1 MQIED
6 KFNKIILDYCYNNFL
21 KSFDYYELK
30 IPSNFYISLSSFE
43 EDLSLN
49 KNDKKDF
56 YFSLDQLASKEYI
69 KPIYEFAKI
78 TTIYLTLKGVI
89 FYEERF
95 LLGNKIMT
103 KVITR
108 VLEVI
113 KKIDDEEITS
123 EKLIGIDKL
132 FEIVK
137 LKMNIENKS
146 RLFWTLSIIQ
156 DDLVLENSIFYIHR
170 DFFSDRKHYFKFT
183 NLNRRILKKKGQE
196 FLNYQ
201 LNLMNLF
208 TNIKDDFEKTLLLS
222 EYNDI
227 KLFYSLEKWKEVAI
241 KMGSILEYLI
251 TKKFLESKG
260 KHSKWKKKNHKGK
273 FVEINLI
280 SDNTSF
286 HQKLKYIIENSV
298 FGIKNNQNWTFVEN
312 NIREYR
318 NYIHLTKFIKSKIV
332 FEKSLIDKLSD
343 VFEKLVRLF

>member
-6 KFNKIILDYCYNNFL
+6 KFNKIILEYCYNNFL
-21 KSFDYYELK
+21 KSFNYYELK
-30 IPSNFYISLSSFE
+30 IPSNFYISFSSFE
-43 EDLSLN
+43 ADLSLN
-49 KNDKKDF
+49 KADKKDF
-56 YFSLDQLASKEYI
+56 YFSLDQLASEKYI
-69 KPIYEFAKI
+69 KPIYEYGKI
-78 TTIYLTLKGVI
+78 KTIYLTLKGVI

-95 LLGNKIMT
+95 LLGEKIMT
-103 KVITR
+103 KLIIR
-108 VLEVI
+108 VLELI
-113 KKIDDEEITS
+113 KKIDDEETAS
-123 EKLIGIDKL
+123 EKVIGIDEL
-132 FEIVK
+132 LEIVK
-137 LKMNIENKS
+137 LEINNENKS

-156 DDLVLENSIFYIHR
+156 DDLVLEKSIFYIDHDLLSVR
-170 DFFSDRKHYFKFT
+170 RRFFKFT
-183 NLNRRILKKKGQE
+183 NLNRRILKKKGEE

-208 TNIKDDFEKTLLLS
+208 TNIKDDFEKALLLN

-260 KHSKWKKKNHKGK
+260 KHFKWKRKNRHGNP
-273 FVEINLI
+273 VEINLI
-280 SDNTSF
+280 SDNTFFST
-286 HQKLKYIIENSV
+286 KLTYIIENSV
-298 FGIKNNQNWTFVEN
+298 FGIKNNQNWSFVNN

-318 NYIHLTKFIKSKIV
+318 NYIHLTKFIKSKII